1 MNLPRKAHAVIF
13 DMDGLI
19 FDTEPLYRDAIM
31 AAADDGGHDM
41 PLTFCL
47 STIGLSGEAIR
58 ALYNERFGEGFDFD
72 GFWITASKR
81 FYEMAASQLRLKVGV
96 VELLDLL
103 DDLRLPRAIATSS
116 HHEDVRHHLDAHGL
130 VDRFQAVV
138 AQGDYARGKPN
149 PDPYLKAAERLGV
162 EPARCL
168 ALEDSTLHRQDPQLL
183 HDLSPAGVI
192 LYNSNF
198 HHERPYAESRA
209 KNAILGNVTSGFGG
223 SPACR

>member
-1 MNLPRKAHAVIF
+1 MNLPRKARAVIF

-31 AAADDGGHDM
+31 AAAGAGGHDM
-41 PLTFCL
+41 PLAFCL

-81 FYEMAASQLRLKVGV
+81 FYEMAASQLRLKAGV

-116 HHEDVRHHLDAHGL
+116 HHEDVRHHLDAHSL
-130 VDRFQAVV
+130 LDQFQAVV
-138 AQGDYARGKPN
+138 AHGDYARGKPN
-149 PDPYLKAAERLGV
+149 PDPYLKAAGRLGI

-168 ALEDSTLHRQDPQLL
+168 ALEDSYNGVRAASNAGMMTIMVPDLLAATAEMEKLCVCIARDLHQVC
-183 HDLSPAGVI
+183 DLIKA
-192 LYNSNF
+192 
-198 HHERPYAESRA
+198 
-209 KNAILGNVTSGFGG
+209 
-223 SPACR
+223 

>member
-1 MNLPRKAHAVIF
+1 MILPRKAHAVIF

-19 FDTEPLYRDAIM
+19 FDTEPLYRDAII
-31 AAADDGGHDM
+31 AAAGDGGHDV
-41 PLTFCL
+41 PLTFYL
-47 STIGLSGEAIR
+47 TTIGLSGEATR
-58 ALYNERFGEGFDFD
+58 ALFYERFGKGFDFD

-81 FYEMAASQLRLKVGV
+81 FCELAASQLRLKAGV

-116 HHEDVRHHLDAHGL
+116 HREDVRHHLDAHGL

-162 EPARCL
+162 EPALCL
-168 ALEDSTLHRQDPQLL
+168 ALEDSYNGVRAASNAGMMTIMVPDLLAATAEMEKLCVCIAQDLHQVCALIK
-183 HDLSPAGVI
+183 A
-192 LYNSNF
+192 
-198 HHERPYAESRA
+198 
-209 KNAILGNVTSGFGG
+209 
-223 SPACR
+223 

>member
-1 MNLPRKAHAVIF
+1 MSLPRKADAVIF

-31 AAADDGGHDM
+31 AAASDGGHDM
-41 PLTFCL
+41 PLAFYL
-47 STIGLSGEAIR
+47 GTIGLPGEATR
-58 ALYNERFGEGFDFD
+58 ALFNERFGKDFDFD
-72 GFWITASKR
+72 GFWMTASKR
-81 FYEMAASQLRLKVGV
+81 YYELAASQLRLKAGV

-116 HHEDVRHHLDAHGL
+116 LHEDVRHHLGAHGL
-130 VDRFQAVV
+130 LDQFQAVV

-168 ALEDSTLHRQDPQLL
+168 ALEDSYTGVRAASNAGMMTIMVPDLLAATAEMEKLCACIARDLHQVCALIK
-183 HDLSPAGVI
+183 A
-192 LYNSNF
+192 
-198 HHERPYAESRA
+198 
-209 KNAILGNVTSGFGG
+209 
-223 SPACR
+223 